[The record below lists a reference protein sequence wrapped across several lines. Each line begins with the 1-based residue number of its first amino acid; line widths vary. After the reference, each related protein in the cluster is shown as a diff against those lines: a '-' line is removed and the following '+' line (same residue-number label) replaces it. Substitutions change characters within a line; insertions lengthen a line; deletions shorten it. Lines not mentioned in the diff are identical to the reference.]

1 MSNVRQDAWT
11 EEEDLILS
19 ETVLRHI
26 REGST
31 QLAAFEEVGKKLS
44 RTAAAC
50 GFRWNSLV
58 RKKYEA
64 AIALA
69 KKQRKEVL
77 ARKKSGRKKKREDAK
92 SGLIAAATDAN
103 DAPAEWR
110 IDIKAVIRY
119 LEKLKS
125 EEAEL
130 FRLREENERLSQ
142 EVKLEKEKRL
152 AAEKALEKVQS
163 DYETIKR
170 EYQALLSI
178 MERARK
184 WAAAPD
190 EEPTDE
196 SEELPVAVMVH
207 EADES

>member
-77 ARKKSGRKKKREDAK
+77 ARKKSGRKKKREEAK
-92 SGLIAAATDAN
+92 SGQIAAANDAN
-103 DAPAEWR
+103 AAQAEWR

-130 FRLREENERLSQ
+130 LRLREENERLSQ
-142 EVKLEKEKRL
+142 EVKLEKEKRW
-152 AAEKALEKVQS
+152 AAEKAFEKVQS

-184 WAAAPD
+184 WAAAPG
-190 EEPTDE
+190 EEPADE
-196 SEELPVAVMVH
+196 NEELPVAVMAH